1 MPIDM
6 RRPLRAAIE
15 AALDEALADPPK
27 KRHGG
32 TGRALLIGAG
42 LVTAGR
48 LVVSGRGRGMVDAIQ
63 QRLPDQGHARG
74 DDDELDEDQDFDDEP
89 EDEAEEDFDDEP
101 EDEADDDIADEGAD
115 EPEDEADD
123 DIADE
128 GADEPEDEAEDDID
142 EPPADDERE
151 DDVADEGAD
160 EPEGEDAVEKPQR
173 RTRGRA
179 TTRSR
184 R

>member
-1 MPIDM
+1 MPIDL

-27 KRHGG
+27 KKRHGG

-42 LVTAGR
+42 LFTAGR
-48 LVVSGRGRGMVDAIQ
+48 LVVGGRGRDMLQAIQ
-63 QRLPDQGHARG
+63 QRVPDLGQASADG
-74 DDDELDEDQDFDDEP
+74 DQPQDD
-89 EDEAEEDFDDEP
+89 EDFDEYGDEP
-101 EDEADDDIADEGAD
+101 EDEADEEFDE
-115 EPEDEADD
+115 EPEDEADED
-123 DIADE
+123 VE
-128 GADEPEDEAEDDID
+128 DEPEDETNEDVD
-142 EPPADDERE
+142 EPPADDEAE
-151 DDVADEGAD
+151 EAEPEAEADEDVDEPPAD
-160 EPEGEDAVEKPQR
+160 EEPAGEDAEKTPRR